1 MYEVVQHNN
10 LTTSESQNTQQVI
23 NISLSVLPA
32 LIQSVQSMSL
42 SVTPAQTAAWRK
54 QIFEQLSE
62 RTKREIDNFRH
73 FEQAIEQVQAGQKH
87 LFYA

>member
-10 LTTSESQNTQQVI
+10 STTSESQNVF
-23 NISLSVLPA
+23 LSVFPA